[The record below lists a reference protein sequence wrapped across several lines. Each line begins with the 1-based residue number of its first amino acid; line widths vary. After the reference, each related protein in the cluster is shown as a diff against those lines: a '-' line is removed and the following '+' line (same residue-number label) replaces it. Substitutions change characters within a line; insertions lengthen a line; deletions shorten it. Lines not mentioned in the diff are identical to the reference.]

1 MIGEI
6 KDYGKLTFC
15 QTGECGG
22 DCTRSYKITFNNG
35 QNNTVK
41 ELVDEILKS
50 RNFDFGNIHI
60 AVDNR
65 KYYDVV
71 EYEKG
76 KIKNKKEEFNDF
88 ANSHIG
94 EIYAGGGWG
103 SLDYTLVLT
112 A

>member
-6 KDYGKLTFC
+6 KDYGKLTFY

-22 DCTRSYKITFNNG
+22 DCARSYKITFNNG
-35 QNNTVK
+35 ENNTVK
-41 ELVDEILKS
+41 DLVDEILKS

-76 KIKNKKEEFNDF
+76 KIIKQKEEFNNF
-88 ANSHIG
+88 LNAHIVQ
-94 EIYAGGGWG
+94 ICAGGGWG
-103 SLDYTLVLT
+103 RLDYTVKI
-112 A
+112 